1 MKKETKELKATKILE
16 KNCRIKKKISEY
28 KILKISVETYSKN
41 LVHKVKVIT
50 KTITQLYG

>member
-16 KNCRIKKKISEY
+16 KSCRIKKKISEY